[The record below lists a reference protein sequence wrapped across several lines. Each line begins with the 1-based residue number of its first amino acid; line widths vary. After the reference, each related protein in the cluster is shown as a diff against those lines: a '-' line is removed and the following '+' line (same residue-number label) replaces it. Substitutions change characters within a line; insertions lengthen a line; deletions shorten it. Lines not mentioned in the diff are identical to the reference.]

1 MSGTKKPAKGGTKSG
16 AKAAAPRGA
25 GGPPAGREA
34 QRAARRV
41 AIVGVDNPSASAPE
55 IPRMQKRYREEVR
68 AKLRSE
74 FNYQNE
80 MQIPKLEKIVINMGV
95 GEATGDQK
103 KLDAAVAE
111 LAAIAGQRPVKTVA
125 KKAIAGFKI
134 RKGLPIGC
142 KVTLRKARMYEF
154 LDRLV
159 TIAMPRVR
167 DFRGITGKGFDGRGN
182 FAMGLKEQIIFPE
195 INYDRVDDVRGM
207 DIQFVTTAK
216 TDSEAKALLKA
227 FDIPFA
233 N

>member
-1 MSGTKKPAKGGTKSG
+1 MSGTKKPAKGGAKGG

-25 GGPPAGREA
+25 GGPPAGKEA

-74 FNYQNE
+74 FNYENE

-216 TDSEAKALLKA
+216 TDLEARALLKA